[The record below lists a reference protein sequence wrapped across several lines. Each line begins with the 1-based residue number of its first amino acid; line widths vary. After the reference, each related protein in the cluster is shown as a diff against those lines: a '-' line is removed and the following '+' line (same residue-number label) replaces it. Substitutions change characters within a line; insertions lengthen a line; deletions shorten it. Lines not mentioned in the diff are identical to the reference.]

1 MILKKLGLFFLTLLI
16 LSVSTVASYAQSPN
30 FLFYPSNGTVKD
42 SSKGFTVD
50 ILIDSAGEKISKAR
64 FAIKFDPTQIQV
76 VNASKNNTLFD
87 QWPEDESTIDNQRGM
102 IMLTG
107 FTQSG
112 TTTPLYVTGSEP
124 DVMGRVQFE
133 VITESEDDVVLS
145 FEFSG
150 TDEMFKSVI
159 MKDGSPPQNILTTI
173 SEPAVFSL
181 TGFISP
187 STAIEPSHIGIVLGI
202 LLIAVG
208 IFVRNIKDSTFTK
221 KRGTV
226 VLYE

>member
-16 LSVSTVASYAQSPN
+16 LSVSSIASYAQTPS
-30 FLFYPSNGTVKD
+30 FSFYPSNGTVRD
-42 SSKGFTVD
+42 ASKGFTVD
-50 ILIDSAGEKISKAR
+50 ILIDSAGESITKAR
-64 FAIKFDPTQIQV
+64 FAIKFDPTQIKV
-76 VNASKNNTLFD
+76 INASKNNTLFD

-112 TTTPLYVTGSEP
+112 GSLGLYTTASEP
-124 DVMGRVQFE
+124 DVMARLQFE
-133 VITESEDDVVLS
+133 VITDKKEDVLLS

-150 TDEMFKSVI
+150 TDQMFKSVI
-159 MKDGSPPQNILTTI
+159 MRDGSPPQNVLTTV
-173 SEPAVFSL
+173 SSPARFSL
-181 TGFISP
+181 TGFVTP
-187 STAIEPSHIGIVLGI
+187 STAIEPSHVGIVLGI